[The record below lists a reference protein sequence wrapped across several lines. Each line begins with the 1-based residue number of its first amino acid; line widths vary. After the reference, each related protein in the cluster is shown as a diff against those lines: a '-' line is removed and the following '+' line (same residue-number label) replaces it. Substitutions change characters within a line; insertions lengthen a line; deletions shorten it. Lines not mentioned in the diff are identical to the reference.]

1 MIKQND
7 LTPLYQY
14 MYLKEIRLENAYIQ
28 LENNI
33 GLRHAD
39 YVDHLDIILQ
49 KHEIEVTNQTFKD
62 ISRET
67 EKNKGIAPIYETNHY
82 KWRFFAFDLY
92 AIKNYYYIKLRLI
105 RAKALI
111 IKLSY
116 LSGSSGF
123 CWPFTI

>member
-1 MIKQND
+1 MITQND

-49 KHEIEVTNQTFKD
+49 KHEIEVTNQIFSD
-62 ISRET
+62 IRT
-67 EKNKGIAPIYETNHY
+67 II
-82 KWRFFAFDLY
+82 
-92 AIKNYYYIKLRLI
+92 RLI
-105 RAKALI
+105 Q
-111 IKLSY
+111 S
-116 LSGSSGF
+116 
-123 CWPFTI
+123 

>member
-49 KHEIEVTNQTFKD
+49 KHEIEVTNQIFSD
-62 ISRET
+62 IRT
-67 EKNKGIAPIYETNHY
+67 II
-82 KWRFFAFDLY
+82 
-92 AIKNYYYIKLRLI
+92 RLI
-105 RAKALI
+105 Q
-111 IKLSY
+111 S
-116 LSGSSGF
+116 
-123 CWPFTI
+123 

>member
-1 MIKQND
+1 MKQND

-49 KHEIEVTNQTFKD
+49 KHEIEVTNQIFSD
-62 ISRET
+62 IRT
-67 EKNKGIAPIYETNHY
+67 II
-82 KWRFFAFDLY
+82 
-92 AIKNYYYIKLRLI
+92 RLI
-105 RAKALI
+105 Q
-111 IKLSY
+111 S
-116 LSGSSGF
+116 
-123 CWPFTI
+123 

>member
-33 GLRHAD
+33 GLRLAD

-49 KHEIEVTNQTFKD
+49 KHEIEVTNQIFSD
-62 ISRET
+62 IRT
-67 EKNKGIAPIYETNHY
+67 II
-82 KWRFFAFDLY
+82 
-92 AIKNYYYIKLRLI
+92 RLI
-105 RAKALI
+105 Q
-111 IKLSY
+111 S
-116 LSGSSGF
+116 
-123 CWPFTI
+123 

>member
-49 KHEIEVTNQTFKD
+49 KHEIEVMNQIFSD
-62 ISRET
+62 IRT
-67 EKNKGIAPIYETNHY
+67 I
-82 KWRFFAFDLY
+82 
-92 AIKNYYYIKLRLI
+92 I
-105 RAKALI
+105 RI
-111 IKLSY
+111 IQS
-116 LSGSSGF
+116 
-123 CWPFTI
+123 